1 MIDYSPLSV
10 EKAKKYNKAIIGSGR
25 CKVQQRDVPELRFA
39 ANRFELA
46 TAFGTIYFWQGLER
60 CFVQM
65 AKGLKQGGYFLICNM

>member
-1 MIDYSPLSV
+1 M
-10 EKAKKYNKAIIGSGR
+10 
-25 CKVQQRDVPELRFA
+25 QQRDVPELRFA

-65 AKGLKQGGYFLICNM
+65 AKVLKQGGYFLICNM